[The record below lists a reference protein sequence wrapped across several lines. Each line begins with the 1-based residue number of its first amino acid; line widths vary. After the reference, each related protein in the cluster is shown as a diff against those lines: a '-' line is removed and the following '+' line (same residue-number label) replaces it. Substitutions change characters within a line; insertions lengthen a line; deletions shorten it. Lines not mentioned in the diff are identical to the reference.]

1 MLITIENF
9 GAIKHFQFDT
19 EKDLYLIFGKNS
31 VGKSYAIS
39 LVYLIVKHILELRD
53 PRIFRYE
60 MPYFFDKEFNLNIK
74 ELEEK
79 VEKNN
84 DKEIDISNYVEKHL
98 ISYLNNFL
106 VKVLNDSLINTFN
119 DVSNLQNK
127 FTKEELKITLAWR
140 NINLDIELNIEL
152 DLKKSSSQN
161 MELGITKFYLNKK
174 FILKKIKTCRH
185 SKHTEKQIILYYPD
199 EKKEHFEKSYFMLI
213 GKLVLDFFDEL
224 QIINNVYY
232 LPASRSGL
240 YQALSAFGQ
249 IFAQLAN
256 NRSFISKSIQLPAIS
271 EPVADYFL
279 HLSNINTSRKK
290 HDDFIDYANDIEK
303 EILQGVVE
311 FDSKNKKLFFTPNET
326 SLKLDLSATS
336 SMVSEISPIVSY
348 LKYIFPI
355 QRTSKKQ
362 QKPLVFIEEPEAHL
376 HPETQ
381 VKLMAVFARLVKDNK
396 IKLVMTSHSNYIF
409 NKASNLVID
418 NKIDKEKFEAILF
431 ESTLEGSVARNLD
444 TDEYGIEDDN
454 FIDTAESIYEEKLEL
469 INKLNS

>member
-9 GAIKHFQFDT
+9 GAIKYFQFDT

-39 LVYLIVKHILELRD
+39 LVYLILKNILELRD
-53 PRIFRYE
+53 TREKHPAIVASLYE
-60 MPYFFDKEFNLNIK
+60 TYIQVDIDKLKII
-74 ELEEK
+74 LE
-79 VEKNN
+79 
-84 DKEIDISNYVEKHL
+84 DSDEIDISHYVEKHFIFIL
-98 ISYLNNFL
+98 DDFVKSLNNSI
-106 VKVLNDSLINTFN
+106 KNTF
-119 DVSNLQNK
+119 SNTKNIQNN
-127 FTKEELKITLAWR
+127 FNTEDLKITLEINQR
-140 NINLDIELNIEL
+140 NMVIPVVSELNNIAPSIVFGINKNNGDMEIKNCIFSGGFIVKHNEKERVL
-152 DLKKSSSQN
+152 EYDSLK
-161 MELGITKFYLNKK
+161 
-174 FILKKIKTCRH
+174 
-185 SKHTEKQIILYYPD
+185 KQIIFCCSSNEIGHFDVIYYSSIRLLSLNFCNTFQFN
-199 EKKEHFEKSYFMLI
+199 KI
-213 GKLVLDFFDEL
+213 
-224 QIINNVYY
+224 YY

-249 IFAQLAN
+249 VMAELVK
-256 NRSFISKSIQLPAIS
+256 NRRFITKPIVLPAIS

-279 HLSNINTSRKK
+279 YLSDINTSNES
-290 HDDFIDYANDIEK
+290 DNELFDYINEIEK
-303 EILQGVVE
+303 EILKGVVE
-311 FDSKNKKLFFTPNET
+311 FDNESKKILFTPHGT

-348 LKYIFPI
+348 LKYILNSNI
-355 QRTSKKQ
+355 SKSII
-362 QKPLVFIEEPEAHL
+362 FIEELEAHL

-431 ESTLEGSVARNLD
+431 ESTPEGSIARNLD

-469 INKLNS
+469 INKLNG